1 MPSAQLKHFEP
12 LPTAP
17 VAQATGLD
25 KASTP
30 SASTFCKGFTAVQPP
45 CGSAWQAAS
54 PLSFMGYPDRQKV
67 YRRVSGLGAGITSK
81 RRVRAPQWPQV
92 RFFWVLNGGCQ
103 SVVAVGVMLK
113 AVDNTFLLKKA
124 NKEIDRLW
132 SEIEACKQD
141 KDEAITRIKES
152 AVAREGELSH
162 RIMEL
167 EEALK
172 HADPVYARRI
182 LNA

>member
-1 MPSAQLKHFEP
+1 
-12 LPTAP
+12 
-17 VAQATGLD
+17 
-25 KASTP
+25 
-30 SASTFCKGFTAVQPP
+30 
-45 CGSAWQAAS
+45 
-54 PLSFMGYPDRQKV
+54 
-67 YRRVSGLGAGITSK
+67 
-81 RRVRAPQWPQV
+81 
-92 RFFWVLNGGCQ
+92 
-103 SVVAVGVMLK
+103 MLK

-182 LNA
+182 LNAWLGRPCPERDLACS